1 LSELLNAVMAVGVVS
16 LLSLIGIFAIS
27 LRKTTLDGILFF
39 LLSFSAGSILGVAFL
54 DLLPEAIEL
63 FGIEK
68 ISVMIF
74 YVTFGFLSFFF
85 LERFVYWF
93 HGHFHGYDD
102 EDVHEKITVKRFVYL
117 NLIGDSIH
125 NFIDGMIIAGSFLI
139 STTMAI
145 ASTIA
150 VIFHELPQEIGDFG
164 VLVYGGLSRQRAL
177 FFNFLSAL
185 MAFLGIFIVYYLST
199 NIGNFVGVLIAIGAG
214 GFTYLAASELI
225 PEIQKEEDLRRSIFQ
240 FILFIS
246 GVIMIWVL
254 GIIFVE

>member
-1 LSELLNAVMAVGVVS
+1 MSELLNAVLAVGVVS

-27 LRKTTLDGILFF
+27 LRETTLDRILFF

-63 FGIEK
+63 FGIDK

-93 HGHFHGYDD
+93 HGHFHGYDS

-139 STTMAI
+139 STTMGI
-145 ASTIA
+145 ASTTA

-164 VLVYGGLSRQRAL
+164 VLVYGGLSRKKAL
-177 FFNFLSAL
+177 FFNFISAL

-225 PEIQKEEDLRRSIFQ
+225 PEIQKEENLRRSIFQ
-240 FILFIS
+240 FIIFIS
-246 GVIMIWVL
+246 AVIMIWGL

>member
-1 LSELLNAVMAVGVVS
+1 MAVGVVS
-16 LLSLIGIFAIS
+16 LLSLVGIFAIA
-27 LRKTTLDGILFF
+27 LKKKTLDKMLFI

-63 FGIEK
+63 FGLEN
-68 ISVMIF
+68 ISVMVF
-74 YVTFGFLSFFF
+74 YVTLGFLAFFF

-125 NFIDGMIIAGSFLI
+125 NLVDGMIIAGSFLI
-139 STTMAI
+139 STTMGI

-150 VIFHELPQEIGDFG
+150 VMFHELPQEIGDFG

-185 MAFLGIFIVYYLST
+185 MAFLGLFIVYYLST
-199 NIGNFVGVLIAIGAG
+199 NIESFVGVLIAVGAG

-240 FILFIS
+240 FILFILA
-246 GVIMIWVL
+246 VIMIWVL
-254 GIIFVE
+254 GIIFLK

>member
-1 LSELLNAVMAVGVVS
+1 MAVGVVS

-27 LRKTTLDGILFF
+27 LRKTTLDRILFF

-63 FGIEK
+63 FIELFGLER

-93 HGHFHGYDD
+93 HGHFHGYDA
-102 EDVHEKITVKRFVYL
+102 EDVHEKINVKRFVYL

-125 NFIDGMIIAGSFLI
+125 NLVDGMIIAGSFLI
-139 STTMAI
+139 STTMGV

-164 VLVYGGLSRQRAL
+164 VLVYGGLSRQKAL

-199 NIGNFVGVLIAIGAG
+199 YIGNFVGVLIAIGAG

-225 PEIQKEEDLRRSIFQ
+225 PEIQKEEDLKRSIFQ
-240 FILFIS
+240 FILFLS
-246 GVIMIWVL
+246 GVIMIWGL

>member
-1 LSELLNAVMAVGVVS
+1 MG
-16 LLSLIGIFAIS
+16 
-27 LRKTTLDGILFF
+27 
-39 LLSFSAGSILGVAFL
+39 
-54 DLLPEAIEL
+54 
-63 FGIEK
+63 
-68 ISVMIF
+68 
-74 YVTFGFLSFFF
+74 
-85 LERFVYWF
+85 
-93 HGHFHGYDD
+93 
-102 EDVHEKITVKRFVYL
+102 
-117 NLIGDSIH
+117 
-125 NFIDGMIIAGSFLI
+125 
-139 STTMAI
+139 I

-164 VLVYGGLSRQRAL
+164 VLVYGGLSRKRAL

-185 MAFLGIFIVYYLST
+185 MAFLGLFIVYYLST

-246 GVIMIWVL
+246 AVIMIWVL

>member
-1 LSELLNAVMAVGVVS
+1 MSELLNAVMAVGVVS

-27 LRKTTLDGILFF
+27 LRKTTLDRILFF

-63 FGIEK
+63 FGIQN
-68 ISVMIF
+68 ISAMIF
-74 YVTFGFLSFFF
+74 YVTLGFLSFFF

-93 HGHFHGYDD
+93 HGHFHGYDA

-125 NFIDGMIIAGSFLI
+125 NLVDGMIIAGSFLI
-139 STTMAI
+139 STTMGI

-164 VLVYGGLSRQRAL
+164 VLVYGGLSRQKAL

-185 MAFLGIFIVYYLST
+185 MAFLGIFIVYYLSA

-225 PEIQKEEDLRRSIFQ
+225 PEIQKEEDFRRSIFQ

-246 GVIMIWVL
+246 AVIMIWVL

>member
-1 LSELLNAVMAVGVVS
+1 MMNAIIAVGVVS

-27 LRKTTLDGILFF
+27 LRKTTLDRILFV

-63 FGIEK
+63 FGIES
-68 ISVMIF
+68 ISVTIF
-74 YVTFGFLSFFF
+74 YITFGFLSFFF

-102 EDVHEKITVKRFVYL
+102 EDVHEKINVKRFVYL

-125 NFIDGMIIAGSFLI
+125 NLVDGMIIAGSFLI
-139 STTMAI
+139 STTMGI

-164 VLVYGGLSRQRAL
+164 VLVYGGLSRQKAL
-177 FFNFLSAL
+177 FFNFASAL
-185 MAFLGIFIVYYLST
+185 MAFLGLLIVFYLSMYV
-199 NIGNFVGVLIAIGAG
+199 GNLVKVLIAIGAG

-225 PEIQKEEDLRRSIFQ
+225 PEIQKEEDIKRSMFQ

-246 GVIMIWVL
+246 AVIMIWVL